1 VAEVDIKSH
10 MDFQVMKIKVEEEA
24 EAEAEEIMT

>member
-10 MDFQVMKIKVEEEA
+10 MDFQVMKTKVEEE
-24 EAEAEEIMT
+24 EEEIMT

>member
-24 EAEAEEIMT
+24 EAEEIMT